1 MAFGLYNVVSNVIA
15 YNVTSLLYT
24 FVVALFLTTLLF
36 KWYRERNYPPGPIGV
51 PVLGYVLFLGSKPN
65 EKLRDL
71 GRKYGDVFRLVMYV
85 IRYQYF
91 FLKLK

>member
-1 MAFGLYNVVSNVIA
+1 MAFGLYNVVHNVFA
-15 YNVTSLLYT
+15 YNATSLLYT

-71 GRKYGDVFRLVMYV
+71 GRKYGDVFRLVCMLLGV
-85 IRYQYF
+85 NIF
-91 FLKLK
+91 S